1 MSLSLKAST
10 DIVYLQP
17 VFQTEF
23 TIFHFLLLDFIYLN
37 KDQTVS
43 SWTMGFNIE
52 INITRLILI
61 SLEIK
66 GHPRNNLNSKKKKNI
81 NFQWNLTL
89 ILKKIW
95 RKVQLLIVAAGKLL
109 VRKDDRLR
117 LTVSS
122 SDYNLHISSLSLEVI
137 ISG

>member
-89 ILKKIW
+89 ILKKTSTFDCCSGQAVGEEGW
-95 RKVQLLIVAAGKLL
+95 PAEADGVELWLQSSYLISFPRG
-109 VRKDDRLR
+109 
-117 LTVSS
+117 
-122 SDYNLHISSLSLEVI
+122 N
-137 ISG
+137 